1 MLVVDESS
9 KFKATN
15 TKRFKALRKVIHL
28 FKRRVILTG
37 TPHGVGM
44 AAKPQP
50 RWLKPGDRVDIEI
63 ESIGTLSN
71 PVALEPRGIA
81 PV

>member
-1 MLVVDESS
+1 M
-9 KFKATN
+9 
-15 TKRFKALRKVIHL
+15 RGIC
-28 FKRRVILTG
+28 
-37 TPHGVGM
+37 M

-71 PVALEPRGIA
+71 PLALESRA
-81 PV
+81 

>member
-1 MLVVDESS
+1 
-9 KFKATN
+9 
-15 TKRFKALRKVIHL
+15 
-28 FKRRVILTG
+28 
-37 TPHGVGM
+37 M

-50 RWLKPGDRVDIEI
+50 RWLKLGDRVDIEI